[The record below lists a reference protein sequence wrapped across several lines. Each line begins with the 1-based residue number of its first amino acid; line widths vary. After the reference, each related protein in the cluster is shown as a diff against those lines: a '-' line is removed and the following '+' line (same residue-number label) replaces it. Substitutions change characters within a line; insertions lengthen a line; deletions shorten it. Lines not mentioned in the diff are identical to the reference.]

1 MEKSALSRTGSAQV
15 QEYSAPATPLRVSR
29 TTSKLSRTWSKGHLP
44 VLDNKLLL
52 VNRSLDRIGMG
63 KYGWYIFF
71 LCGYGYALDL
81 MWAQAFSL
89 IASSAQQEFGVS
101 DDEFGNIFTAF
112 NTGLTVGAFTWGLLV
127 DVVGRKWAFN
137 FTVLIASVFGLVLGA
152 APNWNTLCAFGAFT
166 GFGIGG
172 NIPID
177 ASIVLEF
184 IPQNRRYLLA
194 ALSVFQPLGV
204 VVFSL
209 IAWGLIPSFS
219 CGSGLP
225 SCSQV
230 ASGSSC
236 CSKRSNMGWRYSVYT
251 LGGIT
256 LLCFFLRFVLFDFQE
271 SPKYLLS
278 KGRDEEAVAVVRQ
291 IAAING
297 TTSPLTIEDLQ
308 AVQGKEDNAANQANA
323 SRGAHLKGFFADWQM
338 ARLTLFTW
346 LTYIFDYA
354 AFSIAGN
361 FLPTILRR
369 KGADVGQSIA
379 TTYRNYI
386 IIYAPGIVGVLLGAV
401 AIQVPKFGRKWVMTF
416 SATLMGVSLFLFV
429 VISSPAANV
438 GFNMMEYFFQSMFNA
453 VLYGWTPE
461 AFPSS
466 FRGSACGVA
475 STWGRLA
482 SIIAP
487 IIATR
492 LMTTSVNGVLY
503 LAGGAALLSAAS
515 TTFLTE
521 TSRRDAM

>member
-1 MEKSALSRTGSAQV
+1 MEQSMQDRTDSAKIEESKECRAPSVLYHASYTSGSLS
-15 QEYSAPATPLRVSR
+15 
-29 TTSKLSRTWSKGHLP
+29 
-44 VLDNKLLL
+44 VLDKKLLL
-52 VNRSLDRIGMG
+52 VNRALDDIGMG
-63 KYGWYIFF
+63 KYGWLIFF

-89 IASSAQQEFGVS
+89 IASSAQQEFGIS
-101 DDEFGNIFTAF
+101 DNEFGNIFTAF

-137 FTVLIASVFGLVLGA
+137 FTVFIASVFGLVLGA
-152 APNWNTLCAFGAFT
+152 APNWNALCALGAFT

-194 ALSVFQPLGV
+194 ALSLFQPLGMV
-204 VVFSL
+204 IFSL

-219 CGSGLP
+219 CGASLL
-225 SCSQV
+225 SCLQV
-230 ASGSSC
+230 ASGISC

-251 LGGIT
+251 LGGLT

-271 SPKYLLS
+271 SPKFLLS
-278 KGRDEEAVAVVRQ
+278 KGKDAEAVAVVSR
-291 IAAING
+291 IAAVNG
-297 TTSPLTIEDLQ
+297 TTSRLTIEDLKS
-308 AVQGKEDNAANQANA
+308 VQSKEDVSSSPTHTSQI
-323 SRGAHLKGFFADWQM
+323 AHLKGFFVDWYM
-338 ARLTLFTW
+338 IRLSLFTW
-346 LTYIFDYA
+346 LTYIFNYA

-361 FLPTILRR
+361 FLPAILRR
-369 KGADVGQSIA
+369 KGAVAGQSIS
-379 TTYRNYI
+379 TTYRNYV
-386 IIYAPGIVGVLLGAV
+386 IIYAPGIVGVLLGAA
-401 AIQVPKFGRKWVMTF
+401 AIQVPKLGRKWVMTL
-416 SATLMGVSLFLFV
+416 SAALMGISLFLFV
-429 VISSPAANV
+429 MISSPAANI
-438 GFNMMEYFFQSMFNA
+438 GFNTMEYFFQSMFNA

-475 STWGRLA
+475 STWGRLS

-492 LMTTSVNGVLY
+492 LLTTSVDGVLY

-515 TTFLTE
+515 TIFLTE
-521 TSRRDAM
+521 TSHREAL